1 MHTQGFRPATNLSM
15 EPVSTSVS
23 HSRSLS
29 GSPFSLSRSR
39 AHPLT
44 AHAWDTRHTGEGGQ
58 SGCEG
63 GERKW
68 VHDQSID
75 CSALLSGEG
84 VSHRVPR
91 RSIARMLSSGGNDN
105 SSRGALV
112 QGSVASERVACHQEC
127 MGGGVCGG
135 YATISVCR
143 CVPPSAALRS
153 IWVALM
159 SLA

>member
-29 GSPFSLSRSR
+29 GSPVSLSLALAHSLSHR
-39 AHPLT
+39 ARVGH
-44 AHAWDTRHTGEGGQ
+44 TRHTGEK
-58 SGCEG
+58 EG
-63 GERKW
+63 RAVVRGESAKW
-68 VHDQSID
+68 VHDQSIG

-135 YATISVCR
+135 NMQRFLCAGVCS
-143 CVPPSAALRS
+143 PKALRF
-153 IWVALM
+153 APYGLP
-159 SLA
+159 